1 MKKVI
6 LLDSATFY
14 PERIAP
20 YKVTMKKGEMVF
32 LLDQEGEKVLLSISE
47 KPTAGDSRWMA
58 RELVAA

>member
-14 PERIAP
+14 PERISP

-47 KPTAGDSRWMA
+47 KPTAGDARWFYC
-58 RELVAA
+58 LSCQ